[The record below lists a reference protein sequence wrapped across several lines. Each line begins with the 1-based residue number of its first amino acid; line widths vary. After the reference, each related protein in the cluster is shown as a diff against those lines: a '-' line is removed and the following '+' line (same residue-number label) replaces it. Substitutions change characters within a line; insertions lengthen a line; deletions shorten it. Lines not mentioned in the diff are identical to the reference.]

1 MTSGADES
9 AKAPQSDVARFSWR
23 LILDLGTGYLAVL
36 ARIGSWVV
44 VTAVAYRHLRTTA
57 FAALVAVRSTLTVL
71 NYLALGLGP
80 AVIHFLS
87 QTKSEGAR
95 DDCEENLQKPNS
107 ANAVAPILNY
117 RRPLASKRAFT
128 ELQNQAIFA
137 AFGVTAIA
145 GATIIFLAFIV
156 SCDIDSFFNT
166 GGDRIAELPQTYAH
180 LVMLFSL
187 AAVVRLLA
195 EPLGAMLQAQRFIF
209 LDNLV
214 LIGSEIAFA
223 AMAIMDLDKSFPHA
237 TDVAFATIIGALL
250 LWCGRSFAL
259 IITELSG
266 LTCKI
271 DFHWPWRNWALLS
284 SIARFAGLI
293 ALAQLADYLYAPTDY
308 VLINHLLSDA
318 AAIAYTPAVQIDSGL
333 LLLVSA
339 VGAVLLPRAADAYAQ
354 GEISQLRRIYLLGT
368 LLSTAAM
375 ALAAAIVLIFARPL
389 LTVWYG
395 QDMPATRAILPLILI
410 STVVGGSSAAGRA
423 VLLGAGRTRAYTSAA
438 LLAGLANVIL
448 SFCFVRFMHLGLAG
462 IVLGTVV
469 VVVARCGI
477 WMPWY
482 VLRTLKRPTTGPRP
496 QNLALVEMPISAP

>member
-195 EPLGAMLQAQRFIF
+195 EPLGAMLQAQ
-209 LDNLV
+209 
-214 LIGSEIAFA
+214 
-223 AMAIMDLDKSFPHA
+223 P
-237 TDVAFATIIGALL
+237 GAD
-250 LWCGRSFAL
+250 W
-259 IITELSG
+259 E
-266 LTCKI
+266 
-271 DFHWPWRNWALLS
+271 
-284 SIARFAGLI
+284 
-293 ALAQLADYLYAPTDY
+293 
-308 VLINHLLSDA
+308 
-318 AAIAYTPAVQIDSGL
+318 
-333 LLLVSA
+333 
-339 VGAVLLPRAADAYAQ
+339 
-354 GEISQLRRIYLLGT
+354 
-368 LLSTAAM
+368 
-375 ALAAAIVLIFARPL
+375 
-389 LTVWYG
+389 
-395 QDMPATRAILPLILI
+395 
-410 STVVGGSSAAGRA
+410 
-423 VLLGAGRTRAYTSAA
+423 
-438 LLAGLANVIL
+438 
-448 SFCFVRFMHLGLAG
+448 
-462 IVLGTVV
+462 
-469 VVVARCGI
+469 
-477 WMPWY
+477 
-482 VLRTLKRPTTGPRP
+482 
-496 QNLALVEMPISAP
+496 